1 MSKNTWLLV
10 VILIIA
16 SFLRLYNLIPVN
28 NIGLPPGLYPD
39 EAMNG
44 NNAVEAL
51 ESGSWNVFYPEN
63 FGREG
68 LFINIQ
74 SLFVAAFGNT
84 AWALRLPS
92 AIFGILTVLGLY
104 FFTKTLFHRDER
116 LALLAS
122 FLLAVSFWHIN
133 FSRIGFRAIMAP
145 FFLTWGLYFLLK
157 AFDSKKPYW
166 NAVAGGA
173 IYSLGFYSYIAYRVT
188 PLLVL
193 ALAAI
198 FLLGILPMPRA
209 KIISVFSLFL
219 FISILVALPLSIYFI
234 KNSSDF
240 LGRTAGILVFD
251 SQTPIRDFSLNI
263 FKTFGMFN
271 VVGDFNWRHNIA
283 GKAELFWPVGTLFF
297 IGMYLSAK
305 KIISEKL
312 RAFRETVIFGWFGL
326 ALLPVILSNEGLPH
340 ALRSLLAIPPVFIF
354 AAIGGI
360 ATYDLLK
367 TKISQR
373 LLSAFSLLFLSL
385 LVFEVYSSYF
395 ISWGENPNVKN
406 AFAYN
411 DFVVAR
417 QLNAVPKDIPKYVIV
432 KEAQGEISRDYP
444 ISLQS
449 VLFLSDTFSDQKR
462 KEKNIFYIPPEG
474 AKNIP
479 KNSFIIRL

>member
-1 MSKNTWLLV
+1 MAKNTWLLMA
-10 VILIIA
+10 ILIIA
-16 SFLRLYNLIPVN
+16 SFLRLYNLVPVN
-28 NIGLPPGLYPD
+28 NAGLPPGLYPD

-51 ESGSWNVFYPEN
+51 ETGSWKVFYPEN

-104 FFTKTLFHRDER
+104 FFTRTLFHGNER

-133 FSRIGFRAIMAP
+133 FSRIGFRAITAP

-157 AFDSKKPYW
+157 AFDSKRPYW
-166 NAVAGGA
+166 NAIAGGI
-173 IYSLGFYSYIAYRVT
+173 IYGLGFYSYIAYRAT

-198 FLLGILPMPRA
+198 FLLGILAMSRK

-219 FISILVALPLSIYFI
+219 FISILVALPLSIHFF
-234 KNSSDF
+234 KNPSDF
-240 LGRTAGILVFD
+240 FGRTAGISVFN
-251 SQTPIRDFSLNI
+251 SQTPIRDLSLNI

-283 GKAELFWPVGTLFF
+283 GKAELFWPIGTLFF

-305 KIISEKL
+305 KIILEKL
-312 RAFRETVIFGWFGL
+312 RAFREIIIFGWFGL
-326 ALLPVILSNEGLPH
+326 VLLPVIFSNEGLPH

-354 AAIGGI
+354 AAIGGL

-367 TKISQR
+367 TKIKSR
-373 LLSAFSLLFLSL
+373 LFPVFIYLFLSL
-385 LVFEVYSSYF
+385 LVFEAYNSYF
-395 ISWGENPNVKN
+395 VYWGENPNVKN

-411 DFVVAR
+411 DFVAAR
-417 QLNAVPKDIPKYVIV
+417 QLNALPKGISKYVIV
-432 KEAQGEISRDYP
+432 KDANGEIRRDYP

-449 VLFLSDTFSDQKR
+449 VLFLTDTFSIQKR

-474 AKNIP
+474 VKNIP
-479 KNSFIIRL
+479 KNSFIISL